1 MLAVIEMG
9 SKQYRVEKD
18 QVVYVELT
26 GEELGKE
33 IEVPKVLLITDGEKT
48 HIGQP
53 YLDSAKVTAKVL
65 EEVKAPKIHGFTYK
79 KRKNQHKKWG
89 HRQKYHKLQITSI
102 SA

>member
-18 QVVYVELT
+18 QIVYVELT
-26 GEELGKE
+26 GEEIGEE
-33 IEVPKVLLITDGEKT
+33 ITLPKILLINDGST
-48 HIGQP
+48 TQVGRP
-53 YLDSAKVTAKVL
+53 YLESAKVIAKVL
-65 EEVKAPKIHGFTYK
+65 EEVKAPKVHGFTYK
-79 KRKNQHKKWG
+79 KRKNQHKRWG